1 MRQLLIAIMSCM
13 FICAASATDTV
24 EYRTQLTLLPEDSAL
39 NAITTL
45 EVPQQYLADGTVAL
59 FLNQKFEV
67 TSVSGTG
74 VESYAVEQSNK
85 VPIWNEVIVKFSPT
99 DKTTNER
106 VTIEYSGT
114 IDNNAQHGN
123 FITPSQV
130 HLSIDSAWHPVFS
143 DFSTPIRGT
152 VNIELSEDW
161 TVFAPGQVSSDRSK
175 HSVQSTS
182 PTIDVSLYAEKNPNS
197 ISNGGFTV
205 VHDESSAENAEFV
218 LSAGLQCLQ
227 RMNQRFGSHA
237 PLNSAQVI
245 LLKRPGPS
253 FARGNHI
260 SLNSQ
265 NLGTKVHTHQYLC
278 HEIAHNWTDFA
289 SAMSH
294 DYWMIESFAEYI
306 SAKEVERIYGEE
318 EFQKIVKQWNQRSE
332 GEAFVWRPDTNRRAT
347 HKVNYGLGPIA
358 LMKLQEKVGKE
369 AFAELIY
376 WYMVH
381 DVTETEDLIKRI
393 ETLSDS
399 TIARW
404 FSALLAGDYS

>member
-1 MRQLLIAIMSCM
+1 MRHLLIAIMSCL
-13 FICAASATDTV
+13 FICVASATDTV
-24 EYRTQLTLLPEDSAL
+24 GYRTQLTLSPEDSAL
-39 NAITTL
+39 NAVTTL
-45 EVPQQYLADGTVAL
+45 QVPQHYLAGGSVAL
-59 FLNQKFEV
+59 FLNQKFSV
-67 TSVSGTG
+67 TSVSGAQ

-85 VPIWNEVIVKFSPT
+85 VPVWNEVIVNFSPT
-99 DKTTNER
+99 DKTASEW
-106 VTIEYSGT
+106 VQIEYSGT
-114 IDNNAQHGN
+114 IDNDAQHGN
-123 FITPSQV
+123 FISPAKI
-130 HLSIDSAWHPVFS
+130 HLSIDSAWHPIFT

-152 VNIELSEDW
+152 VNIELGDDW
-161 TVFAPGQVSSDRSK
+161 KVFAPGQVSSDKNMHRVESN
-175 HSVQSTS
+175 S
-182 PTIDVSLYAEKNPNS
+182 PTIDVSLYAEKNPTS
-197 ISNGGFTV
+197 ISNENFTV
-205 VHDESSAENAEFV
+205 IHDESNAENAEFV
-218 LSAGLQCLQ
+218 ASAGLKCLQ
-227 RMNQRFGSHA
+227 RMNQQFGNHA
-237 PLNSAQVI
+237 SLDSAHVI

-358 LMKLQEKVGKE
+358 LMKLQEKLGKE